1 MCSEHSNI
9 RTFEHSNIS
18 LYLERQGW
26 TRQIAGDA
34 DFNAAV
40 HAIDEMFRTGRGL
53 LVSGEYGVG
62 KTALAAAVTKAF
74 SPVFKVRLALP
85 SDREHLLRDWQE
97 YWAINPYT
105 QNVWLDDLGA
115 EPFVNEYGVK
125 TEAAGDFIVTW
136 HELAAKNVRLIVT
149 TNLSANELDARYGG
163 RVFSRLK
170 DLCIPLRLTGT
181 DKRQWTLGTAK
192 GTRNP

>member
-1 MCSEHSNI
+1 MCSDHSI
-9 RTFEHSNIS
+9 RPTFEHSNIS

-26 TRQIAGDA
+26 TRRVAGDA
-34 DFNAAV
+34 DFTAAV
-40 HAIDEMFRTGRGL
+40 RAIDELFRTGRGL

-62 KTALAAAVTKAF
+62 KSALAAAVAKAF
-74 SPVFKVRLALP
+74 APVFKVRLAVP
-85 SDREHLLRDWQE
+85 SDMERLRRDWQE

-136 HELAAKNVRLIVT
+136 HELHAAGVRLIVT

-192 GTRNP
+192 GKRNP